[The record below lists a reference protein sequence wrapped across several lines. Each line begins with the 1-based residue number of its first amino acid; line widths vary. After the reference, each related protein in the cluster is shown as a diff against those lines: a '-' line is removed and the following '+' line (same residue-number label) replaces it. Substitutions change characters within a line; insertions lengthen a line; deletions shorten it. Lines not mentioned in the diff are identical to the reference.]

1 MNSPFKIYNRAGELQ
16 NWEVVSREYHH
27 IRQYLLD
34 QHSGDKRPV
43 VIRQTKD
50 YRYFLTIIACMELG
64 MPYIPVKADY
74 PADRLGQIKEDS
86 HYQVVLDDELMQKML
101 SYEQVQ
107 KNEPP
112 AVSPAD
118 IMYVMFTSG
127 STGRPKGVIIQ
138 RQALE
143 NFFIYLKEC
152 FPRVNESDRLLQVTE
167 FTFDISLVDVGMF
180 LTKNVEVY
188 FSNFENNIFKMGFEI
203 DTHRIS
209 FLNTVPNNLNMFLSD
224 MVAERMDYHCL
235 KHLFIAGA
243 RFSHGLYE
251 KCKKYFKPD
260 VDVYNLYGPTE
271 STVYSHGHHLSYEED
286 KDCVEGVVSIGK
298 VLPNVKAHIVA
309 DGKILG
315 PREKGEL
322 FIGGVQLLKE
332 YINNPEQ
339 TQKSLVKLNGETFYK
354 SGDLAFR
361 TEDDQYFVVGRN
373 DDTIKYRGFR
383 INLLDID
390 SYITRLPYVQDS
402 VTIAIPNELTENQT
416 IGFIILKEEKTLKE
430 VKQDMAKLLLDFQIP
445 EKIFFVKS
453 YPTNVSGKV
462 DRKALREQYL
472 SSLEKASP

>member
-339 TQKSLVKLNGETFYK
+339 TQKSLVKLNEETFYK